1 MTDLLL
7 LGKPVLRSSGT
18 TGVMV
23 MRMSFE
29 DHLAD
34 LSETPWVLSL
44 EYMMFSDENLSQ
56 TLNEAMKKDLILT
69 ICQT

>member
-1 MTDLLL
+1 
-7 LGKPVLRSSGT
+7 
-18 TGVMV
+18 
-23 MRMSFE
+23 MSFE

-69 ICQT
+69 ICQTQITF

>member
-1 MTDLLL
+1 
-7 LGKPVLRSSGT
+7 
-18 TGVMV
+18 
-23 MRMSFE
+23 MSFE
-29 DHLAD
+29 DHLTD